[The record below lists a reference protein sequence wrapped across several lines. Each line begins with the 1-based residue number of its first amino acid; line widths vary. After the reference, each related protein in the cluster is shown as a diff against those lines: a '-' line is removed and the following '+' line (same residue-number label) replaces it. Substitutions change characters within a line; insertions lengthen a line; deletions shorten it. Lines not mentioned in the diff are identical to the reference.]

1 MMKLDVQGVAIEF
14 LTPPDE
20 EPCVMRGSMPPG
32 AVVPLHAHADPETFV
47 ILSGEAEGFRDPDW
61 VRVRAGDVFNVPGDR
76 KHGWR
81 NIGSVPAEMI
91 VVTTGKIAH
100 FFREVADA
108 TPEEFL
114 AISER
119 YGYWND
125 LEPLSP

>member
-14 LTPPDE
+14 LTPPGE

-32 AVVPLHAHADPETFV
+32 AVVPLHTHADPETFV

-81 NIGSVPAEMI
+81 NVGSVPAEMI
-91 VVTTGKIAH
+91 VVTTAKIAQ

-125 LEPLSP
+125 PEPLSP

>member
-14 LTPPDE
+14 LTPPGE

-32 AVVPLHAHADPETFV
+32 AVVPLHTHADPETFV

-81 NIGSVPAEMI
+81 NVGSVPAEMI
-91 VVTTGKIAH
+91 VVTTAKIAC
-100 FFREVADA
+100 FFREVAEA

-125 LEPLSP
+125 PEPLSR

>member
-14 LTPPDE
+14 LTPPGE

-32 AVVPLHAHADPETFV
+32 AVVPLHTHADPETFV

-81 NIGSVPAEMI
+81 NVGSVPAEMI
-91 VVTTGKIAH
+91 VVTTAKIAH

-125 LEPLSP
+125 PEPLSP